1 MKPIEIVVTVASVR
15 RLSVSIDYHTSVS
28 PVVNRWQSERSA
40 VEAICNDLY
49 DLVEDTLSRP
59 LTERE
64 AAERKQDTDEH
75 LRSLGLA
82 LFQELLREECD
93 RLKNFVPD
101 GETYLLFK
109 IDREL
114 AYVPFEMLYD
124 GEEFLSHRFAMA
136 RAIYAEDAE
145 VPHVAEKLPPYGAIV
160 LGDPSEDPAISRDVE
175 EEIDAIRK
183 VLRQSKEFSLRIAT
197 GSEVDRKLILSSL
210 PGSSVFHFT
219 GHGEVS
225 EDEGHTGIK
234 IGEGDVLSG
243 KALRGLQN
251 PPTVAFFN
259 MCAAAS
265 RDAWKGTLGIIETL
279 LRRGTKACVAPLW
292 DLTSK
297 SATLLA
303 SRVYYYLIKDET
315 FGHALRKARLDVVDA
330 FGTHDPTWAA
340 YTLYGDP
347 QIRLISEGRL
357 AARATGRTRR
367 LAAICAVL
375 ILLAFILVPAET
387 HRDELA
393 VKRETPQSTD
403 TRSKVPKVEDE
414 LPGVPL
420 PPGADS
426 LIQAEMP
433 RGYILLES
441 TPPDARIL
449 IDGVEVGMSPLTAEV
464 TVGDHLV
471 TIDKQGYKQWE
482 AWVEVRESPKSTIQ
496 AILEKV
502 E

>member
-1 MKPIEIVVTVASVR
+1 MKPIEVEVTVASGGN
-15 RLSVSIDYHTSVS
+15 LSVSIDYHTSIS
-28 PVVNRWQSERSA
+28 PVVNRWQAERSA
-40 VEAICNDLY
+40 VEAICSGLY
-49 DLVEDTLSRP
+49 DLVEDTLSQP
-59 LTERE
+59 LTEKE
-64 AAERKQDTDEH
+64 AAERREDTDER

-93 RLKNFVPD
+93 RLKIIVPD
-101 GETYLLFK
+101 DDTYLLFK
-109 IDREL
+109 IDKAL
-114 AYVPFEMLYD
+114 AYLPFEMLYD
-124 GEEFLSHRFAMA
+124 GEDFLSHRFAMA

-145 VPHVAEKLPPYGAIV
+145 VPQTLEKEPPYRVVV

-175 EEIDAIRK
+175 EEIDAIRG
-183 VLRQSKEFSLRIAT
+183 VLKQSKEFSLRIAT
-197 GSEVDRKLILSSL
+197 GSEVDRKLILSVL
-210 PGSSVFHFT
+210 PGSAVFHFS

-225 EDEGHTGIK
+225 DDEGHTGIK
-234 IGEGDVLSG
+234 LGEGDVLSG

-265 RDAWKGTLGIIETL
+265 RDAWRGPLGIIETL

-292 DLTSK
+292 DLSSK

-303 SRVYYYLIKDET
+303 SRVYDYLIKDET
-315 FGHALRKARLDVVDA
+315 FGHALRKARLDVVRA

-347 QIRLISEGRL
+347 QRKLISTGPAATPVTRRSRYL
-357 AARATGRTRR
+357 AAV
-367 LAAICAVL
+367 CAVL
-375 ILLAFILVPAET
+375 ILLVFILVPAQT
-387 HRDELA
+387 HRDELQ
-393 VKRETPQSTD
+393 VQREAPRDTEPQSGG
-403 TRSKVPKVEDE
+403 SQVPEE
-414 LPGVPL
+414 LPGV
-420 PPGADS
+420 
-426 LIQAEMP
+426 IQPESGDQAVQEEVP

-449 IDGVEVGMSPLTAEV
+449 VDGVEVGMSPLTAEV

-482 AWVEVRESPKSTIQ
+482 AWVEVRENPKSVVQ
-496 AILEKV
+496 AYLEKI